1 MVSAPQQVL
10 EKHISQGPAQLVREQ
25 MQLVQGLAQLAR
37 EQIPLVQEALLT
49 QVLRQE
55 QLVLAV
61 LSVEPVR
68 LNAHPDQRH
77 PSWVSGYL

>member
-1 MVSAPQQVL
+1 MASAQQQQVL
-10 EKHISQGPAQLVREQ
+10 EKHISQGPAQLVQEQ
-25 MQLVQGLAQLAR
+25 MLLQEPAQLVQ
-37 EQIPLVQEALLT
+37 EQVPLVQEASLT

-68 LNAHPDQRH
+68 LNAHPDQQY
-77 PSWVSGYL
+77 PSWVSGYP